1 MLDQL
6 PDQFLDKLVPLN
18 ELTPAGRAQLS
29 EKAQFAS
36 LKPGQLLTAKD
47 FSSWYIYILEGRMKV
62 AENTAEG
69 TITLLADSQ
78 RALEPLFADDQIM
91 TKAVTLSQC
100 RIVRFERQLFDTLL
114 NEERLNGYEVED
126 VHVSDTEG
134 DLFKQMYEAYS
145 QGKLKL
151 PAMPEVAMKIAR
163 IAEDPDAGI
172 PQIAKIIQTD
182 PTVAGAVI
190 QAANSPLYR
199 STKPIDNIKNAV
211 VRLGLKITRNLAS
224 SIALRET
231 FQVKSPEIRER
242 MKTLWEHSVTIS
254 ALSYVIAQ
262 KLNGFD
268 PERALM
274 AGLLHDIGVIP
285 ILYYIEQNKL
295 SQKQDDIEGTI
306 QKLRGML
313 GVLVINY
320 WGLDQELVTVAE
332 ECELWSRD
340 SDPGTDYCDIVLVS
354 QLYDAIDT
362 PRANTLPKLDE
373 VPAYRKL
380 NFGDEADVHNLQILQ
395 NAEKEIASI
404 KQLLGG

>member
-1 MLDQL
+1 MLDQF
-6 PDQFLDKLVPLN
+6 PDKFLDNLVPLN
-18 ELTPAGRAQLS
+18 ELSPSARVRLS

-47 FSSWYIYILEGRMKV
+47 FSSWYLYILEGRMKV
-62 AENTAEG
+62 ADNTNDGA
-69 TITLLADSQ
+69 ITLLADSQ
-78 RALEPLFADDQIM
+78 RALEPLFADDQIL

-126 VHVSDTEG
+126 VHVSDTES
-134 DLFKQMYEAYS
+134 DLFKQVYEAYS

-172 PQIAKIIQTD
+172 PEIAKIIQTD

-231 FQVKSPEIRER
+231 FQVKSAEIREH
-242 MKTLWEHSVTIS
+242 MKTLWEHSVNIS

-295 SQKQDDIEGTI
+295 NLSPDDIEGTI

-313 GVLVINY
+313 SVLVINY

-340 SDPGTDYCDIVLVS
+340 SGPETDYCDIVLVS
-354 QLYDAIDT
+354 QLYDAINT

-380 NFGDEADVHNLQILQ
+380 NFGDEADVHNLQIIQ

-404 KQLLGG
+404 KRLLGG

>member
-18 ELTPAGRAQLS
+18 ELTPSARAQLS

-78 RALEPLFADDQIM
+78 RALEPLFADDHIL

-134 DLFKQMYEAYS
+134 DLFKQVFEAYS

-172 PQIAKIIQTD
+172 PEIAKIIQID

-231 FQVKSPEIRER
+231 FQVKSTEIRER

-285 ILYYIEQNKL
+285 ILHYIEQNKL
-295 SQKQDDIEGTI
+295 SQKPEDIEGTI

-340 SDPGTDYCDIVLVS
+340 SGPETDYCDIVLVS

-373 VPAYRKL
+373 IPAYRKL

-395 NAEKEIASI
+395 NADKEIASI
-404 KQLLGG
+404 KLLLDG